1 VDFFAKQ
8 VASSTRNLNVE
19 ISERDGFKLFPH
31 GFADFVRN
39 GNRIDGGWHMSITRH
54 LHVWLCTSEIF
65 TNDKKLFCASACS
78 KLYEV
83 DAFLRW
89 PAKKTKMAYYSML
102 IDDLLTILLEMSI
115 PYVKCQGNSI
125 KFHWPRHWVYFR
137 LQLGCAAA
145 EKTLERKLAETQK
158 KFYKFT
164 NGKGNIDYQ
173 IMTKDMRAWTLR
185 DVLHA
190 GGLPPMEDRTD
201 IVDLMGPPIR
211 QDPSLKGRK
220 SVFQFQTTGK
230 GLPLCLPESVR
241 RVLLRA
247 VKRDVASGVLQ
258 WRPPITIAGSMSI
271 SLRNRLAPIESKNS
285 YVRCILRA
293 TAKFHNKPI
302 WDCAKFAVEGED
314 GRVKLFFGRCLSFFS
329 DANGDHYV
337 AVRWFQA
344 AQGDRNVIDPL
355 VLMPRL
361 QEASVT
367 APTSYGVMPVEALIN
382 GALLIPNGDMFY
394 ALQSPRE
401 QEIYLAKNV

>member
-1 VDFFAKQ
+1 
-8 VASSTRNLNVE
+8 
-19 ISERDGFKLFPH
+19 
-31 GFADFVRN
+31 
-39 GNRIDGGWHMSITRH
+39 MSITRH

-89 PAKKTKMAYYSML
+89 PAKKSKMAYYSML